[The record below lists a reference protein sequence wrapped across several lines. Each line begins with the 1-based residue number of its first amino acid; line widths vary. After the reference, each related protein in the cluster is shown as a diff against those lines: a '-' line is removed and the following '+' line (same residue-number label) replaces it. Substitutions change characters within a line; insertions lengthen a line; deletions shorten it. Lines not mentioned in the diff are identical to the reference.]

1 MSIEEQYDDM
11 LDDCWGEINI
21 CGMMWCASTVL
32 KRVDPIAYRVGLA
45 DYESFLVEFAKLIDS
60 YGGVIDYE
68 FNLGTFWWENEHGQ
82 VYTMIIQGLDE

>member
-1 MSIEEQYDDM
+1 MNAPTEE
-11 LDDCWGEINI
+11 
-21 CGMMWCASTVL
+21 
-32 KRVDPIAYRVGLA
+32 R
-45 DYESFLVEFAKLIDS
+45 FLIEFAKLIHS